1 MSGPSLRVHSSSP
14 VQTGGVPVRIHPSP
28 IGPLRLEA
36 RDGKLVGL
44 YTGAVPADADAA
56 GGSDDPVLAATA
68 QQLDEWF
75 AGERREFD
83 VPFELEGTPFQREVW
98 TALCDIPFGETTS
111 YGELAMRIGKP
122 PSASRAVGA
131 ANGRNPISLIVP
143 CHRVIG
149 ANGTLVGY
157 GGGLERKRWLLDW
170 EQGRMA
176 LPLATTA

>member
-14 VQTGGVPVRIHPSP
+14 VQTGAVPAARVHPSP

-44 YTGAVPADADAA
+44 HMDDGRDE
-56 GGSDDPVLAATA
+56 GDDPVLTATA

-83 VPFELEGTPFQREVW
+83 VPFELDGTPFQREVW
-98 TALCDIPFGETTS
+98 TALCDIPFGVTIS
-111 YGELAMRIGKP
+111 YGELAARIGKP
-122 PSASRAVGA
+122 ASASRAVGA
-131 ANGRNPISLIVP
+131 ANGRNPVSIIVP

-149 ANGTLVGY
+149 ADGRLVGY

-170 EQGRMA
+170 EQGRVA
-176 LPLATTA
+176 LPL